1 MVSLYYYKSKD
12 YSNLQQLSDNCLS
25 GRFKTTANS
34 FVANVFIGKDSREA
48 GNKKTFMSVH

>member
-34 FVANVFIGKDSREA
+34 FVANVFIGKDSWEA